1 MTTIFGVL
9 FCLSPLIFLCVGYYV
24 GRYGL
29 PFEIRRRNL
38 VDRRTQDRLEQLR
51 RDKPVQVYKGEVIE
65 A

>member
-1 MTTIFGVL
+1 MTTFFGVL

-29 PFEIRRRNL
+29 PFEIRRRSM
-38 VDRRTQDRLEQLR
+38 VDRRTLDRLEQLGEEPIR
-51 RDKPVQVYKGEVIE
+51 VYKGDVIE